1 MALFACSSMTYA
13 QLTSISPYSRIG
25 VGDQRFDGFFI
36 NKHLG
41 GIGVALIDSLHVN
54 PLNPSSYA
62 GLKLT
67 AFEFGVN
74 AERWTLSTNSL
85 SERNNLS
92 YLSHLSL
99 GFPVTKKIGA
109 AFALYP
115 YSNLGYDIQQP
126 GVVQGLGDVTYTY
139 QGEGDLNAFYGGVG
153 YEPLRGF
160 SIGLGVSYLFG
171 TQDRKTSVEFD
182 SVGFYN
188 TRYLSRLRFRNFV
201 LDYGASYQF
210 RLGKTQWTLGATYG
224 AKTPL
229 SVLSD
234 YAMYTYTSVGGIESV
249 KDSVINEVGAYADLV
264 FPLNYGVGLSVGQKE
279 KWFLGAEYV
288 FSGWSQYRD
297 VINGDTLANRRCFK
311 IGGYWTPD
319 ATAPTGFFN
328 KIQYRA
334 GFYYAETPIYLS
346 NTQVIDYGTSFG
358 VALPFFARTF
368 STINLGMRWGV
379 RGEVVDGLIKEDYFQ
394 FNFGLT
400 MNDKWFV
407 KRKID

>member
-1 MALFACSSMTYA
+1 MLVASMSVRA

-25 VGDQRFDGFFI
+25 VGDQRFNGFFL

-41 GIGVALIDSLHVN
+41 GFGVALRDSLHVN
-54 PLNPSSYA
+54 PLNPASYSA
-62 GLKLT
+62 LGLT

-74 AERWTLSTNSL
+74 TERWTLSTDAL
-85 SERNNLS
+85 SEQNNLS

-99 GFPVTKKIGA
+99 GFPLGKKLGA

-126 GVVQGLGDVTYTY
+126 GIVDGLGEVIYTY
-139 QGEGDLNAFYGGVG
+139 QGEGDVNAFYGGLG
-153 YEPLRGF
+153 YEPFRGF
-160 SIGLGVSYLFG
+160 SVGIGVSYLFG

-188 TRYLSRLRFRNFV
+188 TRYLSRLRFRNFI
-201 LDYGASYQF
+201 LDYGLTYTFNTGSIN
-210 RLGKTQWTLGATYG
+210 WTMGATYG
-224 AKTPL
+224 AENPL

-234 YAMYTYTSVGGIESV
+234 YSMYTYTSVGGVESV
-249 KDSVINEVGAYADLV
+249 KDSVINEVGDLIDLT
-264 FPLNYGVGLSVGQKE
+264 FPQNYGIGLALGKKD
-279 KWFLGAEYV
+279 KWLVGAEYT

-297 VINGDTLANRRCFK
+297 VINSDTLANRRCFRL
-311 IGGYWTPD
+311 GGYWTPD
-319 ATAPTGFFN
+319 ASAPTGFFN

-334 GFYYAETPIYLS
+334 GFHYAETPIYL
-346 NTQVIDYGTSFG
+346 NETHVVDYGTSFG

-368 STINLGMRWGV
+368 STLNLGVRWGM
-379 RGEVVDGLIKEDYFQ
+379 RGEVLDGLIKEDYFQ

-400 MNDKWFV
+400 MNDKWFI